1 MEEKKRKMNPNSLKN
16 LEKSKVRIVG
26 LSKEEARKNGSK
38 GGKATQR
45 RRKQR
50 MATCELAKFILSL
63 ALPEKDDERVAEW
76 NVPEK
81 FRTVDSAG
89 MLSLGRRAIQG
100 DRQAYETLKKMAGE
114 YTDEKRI
121 NVMGELDAS
130 GTLTIGKSVLEDGD
144 DEEEA

>member
-16 LEKSKVRIVG
+16 LEKNTGRFHS
-26 LSKEEARKNGSK
+26 LTTDELRKSASN
-38 GGKATQR
+38 GGKKGQR

>member
-1 MEEKKRKMNPNSLKN
+1 MAEKKASPEFQKN
-16 LEKSKVRIVG
+16 KGRFRTLGTDELREIQVR
-26 LSKEEARKNGSK
+26 
-38 GGKATQR
+38 GGKNAQR
-45 RRKQR
+45 KKKQR

-63 ALPEKDDERVAEW
+63 ALPEKDDERGAEW

>member
-1 MEEKKRKMNPNSLKN
+1 MAEKKVSPEFEKNKGRFRGLTSDEQRK
-16 LEKSKVRIVG
+16 I
-26 LSKEEARKNGSK
+26 ASK
-38 GGKATQR
+38 GGKAVQR
-45 RRKQR
+45 KKKQR

-100 DRQAYETLKKMAGE
+100 DRQAYETLKKMAGD
-114 YTDEKRI
+114 YTDEKGI